1 MKAGLDKDIILK
13 TAADLA
19 DAEGIANVTLKAL
32 AEKLGVKPPSLYKH
46 INGLEEL
53 NKALMLYGWKSLEKK
68 VTRAAVGKSKEDAIR
83 AIFYAYRDYVKEHP
97 GVFEAMQ
104 WYNMYQS
111 EENLQATEEIVA
123 VLFQVLSAYDLQEEQ
138 KVHIVRMFRVFLQ
151 GFLIVE
157 IHGGFGNPVS
167 ITESFDFS
175 LEILLNGIENLTKE
189 KSEI

>member
-32 AEKLGVKPPSLYKH
+32 AEKLGVKPPSSYKH

-151 GFLIVE
+151 GFLMVE

-175 LEILLNGIENLTKE
+175 LEILLNGIENLTKG
-189 KSEI
+189 KSET

>member
-13 TAADLA
+13 TAVDLA

-151 GFLIVE
+151 GFLMVE
-157 IHGGFGNPVS
+157 IHGGFGNPAS

-175 LEILLNGIENLTKE
+175 LEILLNGIENLTKG
-189 KSEI
+189 KSET

>member
-13 TAADLA
+13 TAVDLA

-151 GFLIVE
+151 GFLMVE
-157 IHGGFGNPVS
+157 IHGGFGNPAS

-175 LEILLNGIENLTKE
+175 LEILLNGIDNLTKG
-189 KSEI
+189 KSET

>member
-68 VTRAAVGKSKEDAIR
+68 VMRAAVGKSKEDAVR

-151 GFLIVE
+151 GFLMVE
-157 IHGGFGNPVS
+157 IHGGFGNPAS

-175 LEILLNGIENLTKE
+175 LEILLNGIDNLTKG
-189 KSEI
+189 KSET

>member
-46 INGLEEL
+46 SNGLEEL

-68 VTRAAVGKSKEDAIR
+68 VMRAAVGKSKEDAIR

-151 GFLIVE
+151 GFLMVE

-175 LEILLNGIENLTKE
+175 LEILLNGIENLTKG
-189 KSEI
+189 KSET

>member
-151 GFLIVE
+151 GFLMVE
-157 IHGGFGNPVS
+157 IHGGFGNPAS

-175 LEILLNGIENLTKE
+175 LEILLNGIDNLTKGN
-189 KSEI
+189 SET

>member
-83 AIFYAYRDYVKEHP
+83 AIFYAYRDYV
-97 GVFEAMQ
+97 
-104 WYNMYQS
+104 
-111 EENLQATEEIVA
+111 
-123 VLFQVLSAYDLQEEQ
+123 
-138 KVHIVRMFRVFLQ
+138 
-151 GFLIVE
+151 
-157 IHGGFGNPVS
+157 
-167 ITESFDFS
+167 
-175 LEILLNGIENLTKE
+175 
-189 KSEI
+189 

>member
-111 EENLQATEEIVA
+111 EENLKATEEIVA

-151 GFLIVE
+151 GFLMVE

-175 LEILLNGIENLTKE
+175 LEILLNGIENLTKGKIE
-189 KSEI
+189 T

>member
-111 EENLQATEEIVA
+111 EENLQATEEVVA

-151 GFLIVE
+151 GFLMVE

-175 LEILLNGIENLTKE
+175 LEILLNGIDNLTKG
-189 KSEI
+189 KSET

>member
-151 GFLIVE
+151 GFLMVE

-175 LEILLNGIENLTKE
+175 LEILLNGIENLTKG
-189 KSEI
+189 KSET

>member
-53 NKALMLYGWKSLEKK
+53 NKSLMLYGWKSLEKK

-151 GFLIVE
+151 GFLMVE
-157 IHGGFGNPVS
+157 IHGGFGNLVS

-175 LEILLNGIENLTKE
+175 LEILLNGIDNLTKG
-189 KSEI
+189 KSET

>member
-13 TAADLA
+13 TAVDLT

-151 GFLIVE
+151 GFLMVE

-175 LEILLNGIENLTKE
+175 LEILLNGIENLTKG
-189 KSEI
+189 KSET

>member
-13 TAADLA
+13 TAVDLA

-151 GFLIVE
+151 GFLMVE

-175 LEILLNGIENLTKE
+175 LEILLNGIKNLTKG
-189 KSEI
+189 KSET

>member
-151 GFLIVE
+151 GFLMVE
-157 IHGGFGNPVS
+157 IHGGFGNPAS

-175 LEILLNGIENLTKE
+175 LEILLNGIENLTKG
-189 KSEI
+189 KSET

>member
-13 TAADLA
+13 TAADLE

-151 GFLIVE
+151 GFLMVE

-175 LEILLNGIENLTKE
+175 LEILLNGIKNLTKG
-189 KSEI
+189 KSET

>member
-111 EENLQATEEIVA
+111 EENLQATEEVVA

-151 GFLIVE
+151 GFLMVE
-157 IHGGFGNPVS
+157 IHGGFGNLAS

-175 LEILLNGIENLTKE
+175 LEILLNGIDNLTKG
-189 KSEI
+189 KSET

>member
-46 INGLEEL
+46 INGLEDL

-111 EENLQATEEIVA
+111 EENLQATEEVVA

-151 GFLIVE
+151 GFLMVE
-157 IHGGFGNPVS
+157 IHGGFGNPAS

-175 LEILLNGIENLTKE
+175 LEILLNGIDNLTKG
-189 KSEI
+189 KSET

>member
-13 TAADLA
+13 TAVDLA

-151 GFLIVE
+151 GFLMVE

-175 LEILLNGIENLTKE
+175 LEILLNGIDNLTKGKIE
-189 KSEI
+189 T

>member
-138 KVHIVRMFRVFLQ
+138 KVHIVRMLRVFLQ
-151 GFLIVE
+151 GFLMVE

-175 LEILLNGIENLTKE
+175 LEILLNGIENLTKG
-189 KSEI
+189 KSET

>member
-151 GFLIVE
+151 GFLMVE
-157 IHGGFGNPVS
+157 IHGGFGNPAS

-175 LEILLNGIENLTKE
+175 LEILLNGIDNLTKG
-189 KSEI
+189 KSET